1 MPLLARPT
9 PNRACI
15 SINLGPTKGAFTIK
29 PTKSVGVHADW
40 EFPNSEHAIGLVG
53 PELVGLHILI
63 VANGC
68 RGGDLGPNHSLWC
81 ERIDFRVW

>member
-1 MPLLARPT
+1 VAVD
-9 PNRACI
+9 
-15 SINLGPTKGAFTIK
+15 GGGAVLETGSVDSWFVLRVK

-53 PELVGLHILI
+53 PELVGLHTLF
-63 VANGC
+63 VANGY
-68 RGGDLGPNHSLWC
+68 RGGDLGPNHSLWR